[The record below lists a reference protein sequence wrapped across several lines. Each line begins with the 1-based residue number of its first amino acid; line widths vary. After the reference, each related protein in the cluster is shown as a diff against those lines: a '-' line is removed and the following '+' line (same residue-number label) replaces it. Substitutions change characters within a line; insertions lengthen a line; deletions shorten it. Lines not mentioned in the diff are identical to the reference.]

1 MPKILVV
8 IARLNVGGTARYI
21 EELYSGLV
29 SEDYEVL
36 VATGYVQ
43 GSEIEDSI
51 VERVN
56 LHRIKSLGREISLV
70 RDLKATLELRSLIKT
85 FQPDIIYSHTF
96 KAGALVRL
104 LKQKVPVVHAFHGH
118 LLDEPELS
126 AFKIKAVVAIEKF
139 LASKTTKFVT
149 VGRRVGDE
157 LAEVG
162 IKLGE
167 KFISIPPGVRP
178 LVLNDK
184 RATKERL
191 GILDDQRVVIGWL
204 ARVVPVKGPLRVVEL
219 AKRFP
224 DALFLL
230 AGGGSMHEEI
240 QKVAPDN
247 LKVLGWQDA
256 SDLWAV
262 SDIAISTS
270 DNEGMP
276 VTLIEAQLSG
286 IPVVALDAGS
296 LSEVV
301 LHNES
306 GFVITEFDDEYF
318 EALRKLIDD
327 PNLQIKFGAAA
338 QSRARKI
345 FSPEILVSKHL
356 ELFSSLKEKV

>member
-29 SEDYEVL
+29 SEGYEVL

-43 GSEIEDSI
+43 GSEIEDSV

-162 IKLGE
+162 IELE
-167 KFISIPPGVRP
+167 EEFISIPPGVRP
-178 LVLNDK
+178 LVLSEK

-204 ARVVPVKGPLRVVEL
+204 ARVVPVKGPMRVVEL

-270 DNEGMP
+270 ENEGMP
-276 VTLIEAQLSG
+276 VSLIEAQLSG

-306 GFVITEFDDEYF
+306 GFVITAFDDEYF
-318 EALRKLIDD
+318 DALGKLIDE
-327 PNLQIKFGAAA
+327 PNLRIKFGAAA

-345 FSPEILVSKHL
+345 FSSEILVSKHL